1 MGTSRASSVVY
12 FQLAAGMII
21 FGSAT
26 PVSRLVAEAMP
37 VFVGSGLRVAIGAAA
52 LAPFVRDWGA
62 LSRFSAREWLLV
74 GAIAVFGMFGFSV
87 LLLLGMRMVSGV
99 MGSVVMAT
107 TPAVTAGAA
116 VLFLGERLNMRKVF
130 ALVLAVAGVLV
141 LAVSGQSA
149 GAAMPM
155 RDGDPVSAFIS
166 GLPASTLL
174 GVGLVFGAVV
184 SEAFYTLIGRQMSQ
198 ETDPVLVAFLAAL
211 LSLPL
216 FLPFALIQTGSLD
229 VSAVPPGAWIEVVW
243 YGAGTLG
250 LGTWLWYSGIS
261 QTPAAVAAAF
271 MGLMPASALALS
283 YGLLGESFHW
293 IHLLGFGIVF
303 AGVILMSVEHASGH
317 GEARRQE
324 A

>member
-1 MGTSRASSVVY
+1 
-12 FQLAAGMII
+12 MIV

-37 VFVGSGLRVAIGAAA
+37 VFVGSGLRVAIGALA

-62 LSRFSAREWLLV
+62 LTRFTRREWMLV
-74 GAIAVFGMFGFSV
+74 SAIAVFGMFGFSV
-87 LLLLGMRMVSGV
+87 LLLLGMRMVTGV

-107 TPAVTAGAA
+107 TPAVTAAAA
-116 VLFLGERLNMRKVF
+116 VLFLGERLNLRKLLSL
-130 ALVLAVAGVLV
+130 ALAVTGVLV
-141 LAVSGQSA
+141 LALSGQSVSA
-149 GAAMPM
+149 PMPM

-166 GLPASTLL
+166 SLPPSTLL
-174 GVGLVFGAVV
+174 GILLVFGAVV

-229 VSAVPPGAWIEVVW
+229 IPSVPASAWVEVGW

-261 QTPAAVAAAF
+261 KSPATVAAAF
-271 MGLMPASALALS
+271 MGLMPVSALVLS
-283 YGLLGESFHW
+283 YALLGETFHW
-293 IHLLGFGIVF
+293 THLLGFGIVF
-303 AGVILMSVEHASGH
+303 AGVVLMSIEHATMHRERSPQS
-317 GEARRQE
+317 A
-324 A
+324 